1 MLRLS
6 GCVYSLSRGDLEAV
20 TKRSGFRRAGERRP
34 VVGKDPQ
41 AGVNGEETRRCSS
54 SDLWSIPQCR
64 IRRHGAGSH

>member
-6 GCVYSLSRGDLEAV
+6 GCVYSLNRGGLEAV
-20 TKRSGFRRAGERRP
+20 TRRSGFRQGGERRP

-54 SDLWSIPQCR
+54 SDLWSIPRCG
-64 IRRHGAGSH
+64 IRRRAVGSH